1 MGWIVILG
9 WGGALVMLFLFAALT
24 EEVLEGEFVVFN
36 HAILHVLHALS
47 APWLDRLALG
57 LSALGGIVGTLV
69 VSSLVLVLLLVMRRT
84 IDALAFLILLA
95 GGSALTVVLKHVFRQ
110 PRPALFES
118 LAPETSFSF
127 PSGHSLISVCLYG
140 YLGMLLALGR
150 PPWGGL
156 AALGLWL
163 VPMAIMWSRLYL
175 GVHWLT
181 DVVAGALVANFW
193 LLVCLLLRRSAL
205 RRRPR

>member
-9 WGGALVMLFLFAALT
+9 WGGALAMLVLFAALT
-24 EEVLEGEFVVFN
+24 EEVLEGEFAVFN

-47 APWLDRLALG
+47 TPWLDRLALG
-57 LSALGGIVGTLV
+57 LSALGGIAGTFTV
-69 VSSLVLVLLLVMRRT
+69 ASLVLLLLLLMRRS
-84 IDALAFLILLA
+84 IDALALLVLLA
-95 GGSALTVVLKHVFRQ
+95 GGSALTVLLKQIFRQ
-110 PRPALFES
+110 PRPSLFES

-140 YLGMLLALGR
+140 YLGMLVVLGR

-156 AALGLWL
+156 VAMGLWL
-163 VPMAIMWSRLYL
+163 VPLGIMWSRLYL

-181 DVVAGALVANFW
+181 DVIAGGLVANFW
-193 LLVCLLLRRSAL
+193 LLVCLLLRRSL
-205 RRRPR
+205 RRRLR